1 MSAVDGDFAKTA
13 ATIAYQHHERYDGHG
28 YIGLNNDETDTFAKV
43 VALAA
48 EFDEMMSKQPQ
59 NKQNRLE
66 KSAEYIFSK
75 SEKAFDPKIVDAFR
89 NCLEKT
95 AEIYEELAQ

>member
-1 MSAVDGDFAKTA
+1 
-13 ATIAYQHHERYDGHG
+13 
-28 YIGLNNDETDTFAKV
+28 
-43 VALAA
+43 
-48 EFDEMMSKQPQ
+48 MMSKQPQ
-59 NKQNRLE
+59 NEQNRLE

-75 SEKAFDPKIVDAFR
+75 SEKAFDPKIVEAFR